1 MTSSKNVTFVSKSIK
16 DYNVVLENPSYPWIW
31 SVLAQNVLVANDKRF
46 CDALHNHTD
55 AIPNWILT
63 VKPEI
68 IEEYFDKLKLSEYIN
83 KVSDSQT
90 SEIRHS
96 CWFALGNNIWDKLSQ
111 VLTPDFIYDNIHQRW
126 NPSIVSRRLIN
137 LIEHKPEAL
146 DKCKN
151 ILKWEIL
158 SNELSETFIANY
170 IVNFKCLWDWNILT
184 NRLSAAYIYQHFKE
198 YLDYWNKDVACL
210 LYTSP
215 SPRD

>member
-1 MTSSKNVTFVSKSIK
+1 MLYLKSFLSM
-16 DYNVVLENPSYPWIW
+16 DLECISTKC
-31 SVLAQNVLVANDKRF
+31 SCRNDKRF

-146 DKCKN
+146 DKCK
-151 ILKWEIL
+151 
-158 SNELSETFIANY
+158 
-170 IVNFKCLWDWNILT
+170 
-184 NRLSAAYIYQHFKE
+184 IY
-198 YLDYWNKDVACL
+198 
-210 LYTSP
+210 
-215 SPRD
+215 